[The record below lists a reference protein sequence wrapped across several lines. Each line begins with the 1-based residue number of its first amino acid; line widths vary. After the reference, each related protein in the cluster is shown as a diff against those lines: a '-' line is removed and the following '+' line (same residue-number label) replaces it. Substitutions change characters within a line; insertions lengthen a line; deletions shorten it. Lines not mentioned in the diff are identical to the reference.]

1 MGSTNLANQMK
12 KTRLSKTKTLKKS
25 LPMGKRHK
33 EIMKIWSRMSVL
45 KTAIIEAYSIE
56 KPTNSSFN
64 DDIDLDDALFG
75 IGYVEKAL
83 VRMVDRTPSSNEKE
97 TEETPYSAYRGT
109 KTWAGT
115 GVGNSTLPP
124 RR

>member
-1 MGSTNLANQMK
+1 
-12 KTRLSKTKTLKKS
+12 
-25 LPMGKRHK
+25 MGKRHK

>member
-1 MGSTNLANQMK
+1 MD
-12 KTRLSKTKTLKKS
+12 
-25 LPMGKRHK
+25 KRSR
-33 EIMKIWSRMSVL
+33 EIMKIWSKMSVL

-83 VRMVDRTPSSNEKE
+83 VRMVDRTPQSNEKE
-97 TEETPYSAYRGT
+97 TEETPYSAHRGT
-109 KTWAGT
+109 QTRSGT
-115 GVGNSTLPP
+115 GVGYRTLPP